1 MLDNI
6 LLLLLLALI
15 IIFFIV
21 FLWYIKKTKKSKD
34 GFQDAASTTLVS
46 NVYVDSTNPTLKT
59 NQLYG
64 KISQAT
70 SIAIF
75 KAFELLTAV
84 DTITESEGDSKT
96 GNGAGLYLT
105 LTTIPDQPPPP
116 DDIETLLNAV
126 EGFQDGQGGYTDAQ
140 RAQAGGTIGGISAVL
155 NIAPYALSAAKKN
168 LTKINLIKTAAIKS
182 GQTAAKVSARVATFA
197 AKTTAKIGVR
207 AAAMTAAGNTALVA
221 GAATTATVVGAPVGI
236 ATMAVGAVLL
246 AMAAT
251 SVAISVAMASTYPDG
266 GVCENGWKRVSS
278 EWPDYIDFMMSLL
291 PGIGDLFSP
300 VAPYMCYTNGC
311 ADNQEESAGFCY
323 PKCDFGYTGSAT
335 MCNSKYET
343 IGPGVL
349 KDCPSGYTNT
359 GLQCQE
365 DIVLDGCDNGSH
377 DVAGTCWSNNFP
389 WYVTKNIGERRMRGG
404 TLLGRMNNDS
414 RLRCPSD
421 HPDEIDGL
429 CYRSCPTI
437 GIDKITTTITPY
449 PIYIRKLTSTNQDVA
464 KIALSNA
471 LANPKSSE
479 KLIAD
484 LQTDLTNA
492 LIADMA
498 LAQDPNAPYV
508 RNPSGPRL
516 AGEPAVIPPIPRR
529 WPVVEPPAYINIIVG
544 IKNNRVVFYTPE
556 LGWVSFETIFGSYG
570 RTLDADG
577 QVPVKVSMSE
587 IGPQILTQTGRL
599 YRWNVSKVDWEWNNW
614 GIFKD
619 IAAANNSF
627 TYGIGMDNE
636 PYIYRWA
643 DNKRGFGVSGIKVG
657 SGWSW
662 LTAGIAANNWPI
674 NSDYDTIMKTADH
687 GNMFSTNS
695 LAEGHIAIDW
705 DKRYLWSA
713 NDMFRGI
720 NPLSAGN
727 KPTCVAMTPKFNT
740 SYYIATNQGY
750 IFKFTGLKD
759 TNHTDKPGVDPRSD
773 PSRVW
778 IPGPVGAGSI
788 TAMTVDTDDILYVI
802 CANGKLYRQVPSPNT
817 APSTTVQVPSGLPI
831 YNACANSINGWDGKP
846 ICIGGFKQALAPAPN
861 PNYDAQMKIF
871 NLAKNAVGGWFE
883 IFEKDGVTSSSVSS
897 ISICPSLTNDQSAV
911 YDAYTKYISTMNSV
925 PILTSAQ
932 PLFTQDLSGN
942 YTVPFTGRADGTT
955 MLYPVPSPT
964 VKTSDIPTILQSV
977 TLDPSQKLEHCKGA
991 PYQCI
996 PSRGLSYDRGL
1007 GKAKLQ
1013 IKMVS
1018 PTPADP
1024 IPSPAWV
1031 SSYWAEGTPT
1041 YSADFS
1047 TPSLLQQMCYFYY
1060 KSVIEG
1066 LAESSS
1072 GSLDFSYISKITGV
1086 IASSERTADVIC
1098 DITAISIDPDTKE
1111 TTSSVVTPGAD
1122 RRFYFAVVK
1131 KTGSY
1136 VVTGATNFNLST
1148 SYILSTDAS
1157 GNIITDASENI
1168 VTSTLAKKVSVP
1180 FIPTT
1185 CPQTS
1190 LTLDQCMKYV
1200 PKMVSKYNAD
1210 DALSYRIITLNG
1222 IVLSGVNTCSL
1233 DWVDI
1238 IVDSDT
1244 NTDLV
1249 GTESHKTATFTF
1261 EQSTAT
1267 IACVFTIKSFVTP
1280 AVGNPIAQLPTPKKY
1295 GAPPPKPRTGTGAGS
1310 GSGSGSGSDP
1320 STCKSTTDTSKW
1332 PHKLTRSSTACKP
1345 TAKPTTTPTKK
1356 PEIYIPPRYF
1366 WTSLF

>member
-6 LLLLLLALI
+6 LLLLVLALI

-34 GFQDAASTTLVS
+34 GFQDAASTSTTVT
-46 NVYVDSTNPTLKT
+46 NVHIDSTNPTLTT
-59 NQLYG
+59 NQFYG

-75 KAFELLTAV
+75 KAFEILTSV
-84 DTITESEGDSKT
+84 DSITESEGDSKT
-96 GNGAGLYLT
+96 GRGAGLYLT

-116 DDIETLLNAV
+116 DDIESLLNAV
-126 EGFQDGQGGYTDAQ
+126 EGFQDGKGGYTDAQ
-140 RAQAGGTIGGISAVL
+140 RAQAGGTIGGVSAAV
-155 NIAPYALSAAKKN
+155 NIAPYAFSAAKKK
-168 LTKINLIKTAAIKS
+168 LTKVNLIKTAAVKS
-182 GQTAAKVSARVATFA
+182 GQAAAKVSARVAAFA
-197 AKTTAKIGVR
+197 AKIMAKIGVR
-207 AAAMTAAGNTALVA
+207 AAAMTAAGNAAVVA
-221 GAATTATVVGAPVGI
+221 GGITTATVIGAPVGI
-236 ATMAVGAVLL
+236 PMIGVGGVLL

-251 SVAISVAMASTYPDG
+251 SVAISVAMAAKFPDG
-266 GVCENGWKRVSS
+266 GVCDGDWKRVSN
-278 EWPDYIDFMMSLL
+278 EWPDYIDFMISLL

-300 VAPYMCYTNGC
+300 VAPYMCYLNQC
-311 ADNQEESAGFCY
+311 DNNKEESGGFCY
-323 PKCDFGYTGSAT
+323 PKCDFGYTGSVT

-343 IGPGVL
+343 IGVGVL
-349 KDCPSGYTNT
+349 KDCPPGYTNT

-365 DIVLDGCDNGSH
+365 NIELDGCDNGSH
-377 DVAGTCWSNNFP
+377 DVAGTCWSNDFP
-389 WYVTKNIGERRMRGG
+389 WHITKQLHERHMRGG

-414 RLRCPSD
+414 RLRCPGD

-449 PIYIRKLTSTNQDVA
+449 PIYIRKLTSTNQDLA
-464 KIALSNA
+464 KVALSNA
-471 LANPKSSE
+471 LADPKSSE

-508 RNPSGPRL
+508 RNPSGSRL
-516 AGEPAVIPPIPRR
+516 AGEPTDIPPIPRR
-529 WPVVEPPAYINIIVG
+529 WPAVEPPAYINMLTG

-556 LGWVSFETIFGSYG
+556 LGWVSFETIFGTYG
-570 RTLDADG
+570 HTLDADG
-577 QVPVKVSMSE
+577 QVPVKVTMSE

-599 YRWNVSKVDWEWNNW
+599 YRWNVSKLDWEWNNW

-643 DNKRGFGVSGIKVG
+643 DNKRGLGAGGNKVG
-657 SGWSW
+657 SGWSG
-662 LTAGIAANNWPI
+662 LTAGIAANNFPI
-674 NSDYDTIMKTADH
+674 NSDYDTIMKTRDH

-695 LAEGHIAIDW
+695 VAWGVIAIDW
-705 DKRYLWSA
+705 DYRYVWDA
-713 NDMFRGI
+713 NAMFGGI
-720 NPLSAGN
+720 NPISAGH
-727 KPTCVAMTPKFNT
+727 KPTCVTITPRFNA
-740 SYYIATNQGY
+740 SYYIATDQGY

-759 TNHTDKPGVDPRSD
+759 TNHTDKPGIDPRSD
-773 PSRVW
+773 TSRVW
-778 IPGPVGAGSI
+778 IPGPIDAGSI
-788 TAMTVDTDDILYVI
+788 TAMTVDTDDVLYVI

-817 APSTTVQVPSGLPI
+817 APSTTVMAPTGLPI
-831 YNACANSINGWDGKP
+831 YDMCATSINSWNGTKMCLPGY
-846 ICIGGFKQALAPAPN
+846 KQALTPVPN
-861 PNYDAQMKIF
+861 PNYNAQMKIF

-883 IFEKDGVTSSSVSS
+883 IFDKDGVTSSSVTS
-897 ISICPSLTNDQSAV
+897 ISICPALTNDQYAP
-911 YDAYTKYISTMNSV
+911 YNAYTTYISRMNSV

-932 PLFTQDLSGN
+932 ALFTQDLSGN
-942 YTVPFTGRADGTT
+942 YTVPFTGRADGVT

-964 VKTSDIPTILQSV
+964 VKTSDIPTIMETV

-996 PSRGLSYDRGL
+996 PHRGLSYDRGV
-1007 GKAKLQ
+1007 GKPKLQ

-1024 IPSPAWV
+1024 IPPPAWV
-1031 SSYWAEGTPT
+1031 SSYWAEDTPT

-1060 KSVIEG
+1060 KSVIES

-1098 DITAISIDPDTKE
+1098 DITAISIDPETKE
-1111 TTSSVVTPGAD
+1111 TTSRVLTPGAD

-1148 SYILSTDAS
+1148 SYILSRDAS

-1168 VTSTLAKKVSVP
+1168 VPSTLSKKVSVP

-1185 CPQTS
+1185 CPQIS

-1200 PKMVSKYNAD
+1200 AKMVGKYNAD
-1210 DALSYRIITLNG
+1210 DALSYRITTLNG
-1222 IVLSGVNTCSL
+1222 IVLSDVNTCSL

-1244 NTDLV
+1244 NTDLI
-1249 GTESHKTATFTF
+1249 GTETHKTATFTF
-1261 EQSTAT
+1261 EQSTDT
-1267 IACVFTIKSFVTP
+1267 IACIFTIKSFVTP

-1295 GAPPPKPRTGTGAGS
+1295 GAPPPKPRTGS
-1310 GSGSGSGSDP
+1310 GSGSGTGSGTGSC
-1320 STCKSTTDTSKW
+1320 TSTTDTSKW
-1332 PHKLTRSSTACKP
+1332 PHKLTRGSAACVP
-1345 TAKPTTTPTKK
+1345 TTKPTTTSTKK